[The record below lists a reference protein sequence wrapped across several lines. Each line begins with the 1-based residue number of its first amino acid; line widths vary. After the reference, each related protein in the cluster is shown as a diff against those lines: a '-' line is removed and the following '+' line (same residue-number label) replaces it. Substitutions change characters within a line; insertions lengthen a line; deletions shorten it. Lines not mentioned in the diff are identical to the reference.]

1 MGGPDEED
9 RTKVVSIVYGR
20 RWRLE
25 SRLGAGGMGNV
36 FRGFDLQ
43 ENRPIAIKTLGM
55 HLADDPEFV
64 KRFEREAQLLERLR
78 HKALPR
84 IHELSRHEGMPYFV
98 MTLVEG
104 KTLAELLADKKK
116 LIPRFV
122 YALMHQLASVLSYL
136 HERGVVHRDLK
147 PENLMVDDAGVLS
160 LIDFGIS
167 AQTNVTRLTLPG
179 VALGTPLYMAPESI
193 TVGKATP
200 ASDVYAMGLLAFT
213 MLTGE
218 HPFSRE
224 DRNGMRT
231 RQVNEVPPA
240 ASTIS
245 AGVSVGIS
253 KVISRALEK
262 TPSARFATA
271 GEFVEA
277 LRSAWGF
284 EKLSR
289 EENTDEVT
297 NDLART
303 APDLGLVGPM
313 PTRNDRAISEE
324 VRPTDSHQRR
334 TLLDDSDD

>member
-1 MGGPDEED
+1 MGADEED

-43 ENRPIAIKTLGM
+43 ENRPVALKTLGM

-64 KRFEREAQLLERLR
+64 KRFEREAQLLARLK
-78 HKALPR
+78 HKALPA

-104 KTLAELLADKKK
+104 KTLAELLAEKKK

-122 YALMHQLASVLSYL
+122 YSLLQQLSSVMTYL
-136 HERGVVHRDLK
+136 HARGVVHRDLK
-147 PENLMVDDAGVLS
+147 PENLMVDDAGRLS

-200 ASDVYAMGLLAFT
+200 SSDVYAMGLLAFT

-218 HPFSRE
+218 HPFARE

-231 RQVNEVPPA
+231 RQVKEVPPA
-240 ASTIS
+240 ASTVS

-271 GEFVEA
+271 GDFVEA
-277 LRSAWGF
+277 LRVAWGF
-284 EKLSR
+284 EKLPGD
-289 EENTDEVT
+289 ENTDEVT
-297 NDLART
+297 SDVART

-313 PTRNDRAISEE
+313 PTRNERAINDESA
-324 VRPTDSHQRR
+324 RPTDAHQRS
-334 TLLDDSDD
+334 TLLDESDD